1 MTRLSCH
8 RFRANEVRLWLS
20 LIAHNLGN
28 QWRRL
33 ELPTQVATWPLTSLQ
48 QRLVKTGGRLIKHA
62 RYYWLLAGGEPPHTA
77 AVRRPAQDHGLV
89 GAGGINGTL
98 IADKLGRRK
107 AAQGAVR
114 RESPAESRGAV
125 LESGRNGSQRAT
137 AATASGLNSQTAA
150 ELTLESLSG

>member
-1 MTRLSCH
+1 VIFVSGSC
-8 RFRANEVRLWLS
+8 
-20 LIAHNLGN
+20 I
-28 QWRRL
+28 
-33 ELPTQVATWPLTSLQ
+33 
-48 QRLVKTGGRLIKHA
+48 LVV
-62 RYYWLLAGGEPPHTA
+62 AGGEPRHAA
-77 AVRRPAQDHGLV
+77 AVRRHAAQDHGLA
-89 GAGGINGTL
+89 GAGGMNGTL
-98 IADKLGRRK
+98 IADRLGRRK